1 MGQFWITG
9 IFSFC
14 LMGPDFLTTQIALL
28 LGWPSTRMVACVH
41 LELGSLFFSVF
52 QTLGG
57 SLTDRQTDGSPTS
70 GDF

>member
-14 LMGPDFLTTQIALL
+14 LMGPDFLTTQMAML
-28 LGWPSTRMVACVH
+28 LGWPST
-41 LELGSLFFSVF
+41 LFFSVF
-52 QTLGG
+52 QNLGG